1 MSYLRDKFVFTYLKA
16 NKSELKF
23 MVVLRVNNESKDESQ
38 KHKHKYLDEYANN
51 KGNHNVI

>member
-1 MSYLRDKFVFTYLKA
+1 
-16 NKSELKF
+16 

-51 KGNHNVI
+51 KGNLNVIQGYFWYKGQILSKFV